1 MFLLNGQPLQLDT
14 PFTTADGTQYPANWL
29 RLTTDKEKMLIGI
42 TEVPEPVRADDRFY
56 WGGDINNPRDL
67 DQLKEQFVAQVK
79 QTAGS
84 MLAQTD
90 WMVSRKADVGT
101 DIPVNVAS
109 DRTAIRAKADELEAA
124 INAVATVEELATLDL
139 SFTLGA

>member
-14 PFTTADGTQYPANWL
+14 PFTTADGTQYPAYWL
-29 RLTTDKEKMLIGI
+29 RLTTDKEKMLFGI

-90 WMVSRKADVGT
+90 WMVIRKADVGT
-101 DIPVNVAS
+101 DIPANVAS
-109 DRTAIRAKADELEAA
+109 GRTAIRAKADELETA